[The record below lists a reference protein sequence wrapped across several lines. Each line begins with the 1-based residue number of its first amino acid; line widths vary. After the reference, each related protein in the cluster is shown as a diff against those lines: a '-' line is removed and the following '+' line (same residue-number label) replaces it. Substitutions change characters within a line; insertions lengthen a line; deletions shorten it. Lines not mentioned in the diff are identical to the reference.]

1 MAHQAVVKV
10 LSGQGNGAISTS
22 NGQIVLNLGP
32 FIAVVKQDLV
42 DHGFSLAS
50 NIPPISPTVAL
61 FQAKDLGK
69 AQAGYRL
76 IKTLK
81 IVLPILALALLAAG
95 VFVAR
100 GRRRALIGAA
110 LGLAGSM
117 LVLAIGLLIARS
129 IYLNSVPP
137 SVLPGDAAA
146 AAFDAMVY
154 FIKVGLRVV
163 LAVGLVVAIG
173 AFITGPSRAAIQTRS
188 ALKSGLGWI
197 RNFGERRGV
206 STGPVGE
213 WTYAHRKG
221 LRIGAVALFALIFV
235 FWGRPHRA
243 RRHRSRHRPAARPRL
258 DRADRPAARGAR
270 DRGDLALTH
279 PPRVTRF
286 PPEQAPLFDSSYGRL
301 PVRVATERIPTMT
314 TPAQVD
320 VDQATQERS
329 EWPSPGRPRPPDHR
343 PGTAGRVAGA
353 ERSGPTQ
360 LRPGQA
366 GRAHRARCSSR
377 LVRLAGGQ
385 RAGRRGHAGGPRR
398 RADRRGPAGRRAQGR
413 RGRARA
419 HGGSRPVPSRRRI
432 DRGMTSREV
441 MMFRRRRPLLR
452 AAAVGGGAY
461 MAGKHVAR
469 RQAEQAQRTRTRTS
483 ASAIWNSSSLTSR
496 PPPQQ
501 APAPPAAPSQSSAM
515 LDQLNQLAA
524 LHQQGVLTDDEF
536 SAAKAKLFGT

>member
-1 MAHQAVVKV
+1 MSAIGGEPHPATDGPELSPDERAELERLREERAKLRGQEPGARRRRRFSWRTPVSIVLIVLGCILGPVAVLGVWAGNEVSDTGRWVATVEPLIHDPAIQNVLTDKITAEITNRLNVTGTIDQASAQLNDRGLTRISSLLNSFGPQIASSVTGFIHSTVHRVISGPRVAKLWVQVNTVAHQAVVQV
-10 LSGQGNGAISTS
+10 LSGQGNGAISSS
-22 NGQIVLNLGP
+22 NGQITLNLGP
-32 FIAVVKQDLV
+32 FITVVKQDLV

-81 IVLPILALALLAAG
+81 IVLPILAIALLAAG
-95 VFVAR
+95 VWVAR

-188 ALKSGLGWI
+188 ALKSWLGWI

-213 WTYAHRKG
+213 WTYAHRRG

-235 FWGRPHRA
+235 FWG
-243 RRHRSRHRPAARPRL
+243 
-258 DRADRPAARGAR
+258 
-270 DRGDLALTH
+270 H
-279 PPRVTRF
+279 PTGLVVIVLVIVLLLVLGLI
-286 PPEQAPLFDSSYGRL
+286 EL
-301 PVRVATERIPTMT
+301 I
-314 TPAQVD
+314 
-320 VDQATQERS
+320 
-329 EWPSPGRPRPPDHR
+329 GRPPAE
-343 PGTAGRVAGA
+343 PGTA
-353 ERSGPTQ
+353 
-360 LRPGQA
+360 
-366 GRAHRARCSSR
+366 
-377 LVRLAGGQ
+377 
-385 RAGRRGHAGGPRR
+385 
-398 RADRRGPAGRRAQGR
+398 AQ
-413 RGRARA
+413 
-419 HGGSRPVPSRRRI
+419 
-432 DRGMTSREV
+432 T
-441 MMFRRRRPLLR
+441 
-452 AAAVGGGAY
+452 
-461 MAGKHVAR
+461 
-469 RQAEQAQRTRTRTS
+469 
-483 ASAIWNSSSLTSR
+483 
-496 PPPQQ
+496 
-501 APAPPAAPSQSSAM
+501 
-515 LDQLNQLAA
+515 
-524 LHQQGVLTDDEF
+524 
-536 SAAKAKLFGT
+536 

>member
-1 MAHQAVVKV
+1 MSAIGGEPRPATEGPELSPDERAELERLRAETARLHDQGGQGDGPARRRRFSWRMPVSIVLIVLGCIVAPVAVLGVWAGNEVSDTGRWVATVEPLIHDPAIQNVLTDKITTEITNRLNVTGTIDQASAQLNDRGLTRISSLLNSFGPQIASSVTGFIHSTVHRVISGPRVAKLWVQVNTVAHQAVVQV

-22 NGQIVLNLGP
+22 NGQITLNLGP

-42 DHGFSLAS
+42 DHGFALAS

-81 IVLPILALALLAAG
+81 IVLPILALVLLAAG
-95 VFVAR
+95 VWVAR

-154 FIKVGLRVV
+154 FIRVGLRVV

-188 ALKSGLGWI
+188 ALKSWLGWI

-213 WTYAHRKG
+213 WTYAHRRG

-235 FWGRPHRA
+235 FWG
-243 RRHRSRHRPAARPRL
+243 
-258 DRADRPAARGAR
+258 
-270 DRGDLALTH
+270 H
-279 PPRVTRF
+279 PTGLVVIVLVIVLLLVLGLI
-286 PPEQAPLFDSSYGRL
+286 EL
-301 PVRVATERIPTMT
+301 I
-314 TPAQVD
+314 
-320 VDQATQERS
+320 
-329 EWPSPGRPRPPDHR
+329 GRPPAE
-343 PGTAGRVAGA
+343 PGTA
-353 ERSGPTQ
+353 
-360 LRPGQA
+360 
-366 GRAHRARCSSR
+366 
-377 LVRLAGGQ
+377 
-385 RAGRRGHAGGPRR
+385 
-398 RADRRGPAGRRAQGR
+398 AQ
-413 RGRARA
+413 
-419 HGGSRPVPSRRRI
+419 
-432 DRGMTSREV
+432 T
-441 MMFRRRRPLLR
+441 
-452 AAAVGGGAY
+452 
-461 MAGKHVAR
+461 
-469 RQAEQAQRTRTRTS
+469 
-483 ASAIWNSSSLTSR
+483 
-496 PPPQQ
+496 
-501 APAPPAAPSQSSAM
+501 
-515 LDQLNQLAA
+515 
-524 LHQQGVLTDDEF
+524 
-536 SAAKAKLFGT
+536 